1 VASRAVGRFARRAL
15 QRDNF
20 HYAENTLAVFSRQ
33 SEVGEGSAGS
43 GCSGYPR
50 IGVCETWFARW
61 HRRNPTHLQRSFR
74 VQFHGHT
81 MVTAGGLCG
90 VTSKWVASV
99 YYDDLQLMK
108 SWRRVVVRLL
118 RTALQAGQLRSTMC
132 AEQVEALFFE
142 QEKCSWIIKVQTI
155 HSKEHFLKYAGRYVR
170 RPPIAQR
177 RITYIGQGLVRFWAK
192 DKKMGCVVPVECT
205 LGEFLDRWAQH
216 IREHYQHAVRNFGLF
231 SPRALKHTS
240 AAILAILGQIPK
252 SRPKPIPWA
261 VSLKRDFGRDPL
273 LLPDGK
279 RMTWVRRLAPKA
291 AS

>member
-1 VASRAVGRFARRAL
+1 MPKILWPFF
-15 QRDNF
+15 RDNPR
-20 HYAENTLAVFSRQ
+20 LAKALPALAAAVIQGSVFAKHGLR
-33 SEVGEGSAGS
+33 VGIVAILHTFNGPLEFNS
-43 GCSGYPR
+43 
-50 IGVCETWFARW
+50 
-61 HRRNPTHLQRSFR
+61 
-74 VQFHGHT
+74 HGHT

-291 AS
+291 AR